1 MGAVT
6 PPGGYTSDNPFKSD
20 GERSPFFF
28 GGIASSYQKKL
39 NANRQDTLGTSTSQK
54 SLVTGGEKLSGGNAS
69 EGGSARKRIYGLG
82 KSAGKEQSAAVKKPK
97 LGGN

>member
-6 PPGGYTSDNPFKSD
+6 PPGGYTSDNPFKLS
-20 GERSPFFF
+20 GERSPLFF
-28 GGIASSYQKKL
+28 GGIASSYQQKL
-39 NANRQDTLGTSTSQK
+39 NASRQATLGASASQN
-54 SLVTGGEKLSGGNAS
+54 SLVTGGEKLSGGKAS

-82 KSAGKEQSAAVKKPK
+82 KSAGKEKPASVQKPK